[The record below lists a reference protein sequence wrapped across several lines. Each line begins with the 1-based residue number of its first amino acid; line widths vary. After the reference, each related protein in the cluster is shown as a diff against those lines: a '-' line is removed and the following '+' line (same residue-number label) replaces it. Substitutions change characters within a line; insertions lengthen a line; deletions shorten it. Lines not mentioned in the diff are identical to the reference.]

1 MVGRLSRTKLA
12 AKDPGHEVFVGWDDV
27 FKTHFAQLYGP
38 KPENADEERGLP
50 PYRSMSKGPD
60 EEWEPRL
67 ALTRASKDEVLA
79 FIDKYAAPDDR
90 SARARAAILDYREPE
105 DYVNDV

>member
-1 MVGRLSRTKLA
+1 MVGRLSRTKLT

-27 FKTHFAQLYGP
+27 FKTHVAQLYGP
-38 KPENADEERGLP
+38 KPENTDNKWRL
-50 PYRSMSKGPD
+50 PYRSMARGQS

-79 FIDKYAAPDDR
+79 FIDKYAASDDR
-90 SARARAAILDYREPE
+90 TARATR
-105 DYVNDV
+105 